1 MRCTR
6 SFDCNTSPLVDTQLM
21 QNTFT
26 VNLYATQ
33 KTEECFSNFQLAM
46 RAELQNLPTAT
57 QTNSA
62 LFSSTCSAHCTTG
75 GADYWSIMVNNVSMA
90 MLMADWWFGH
100 NTPRVESNCMG
111 YQCMAQ
117 CLPEEQKFPQGFGAT
132 ESIARRR
139 RHR

>member
-1 MRCTR
+1 
-6 SFDCNTSPLVDTQLM
+6 M

-33 KTEECFSNFQLAM
+33 KTEQCFNNFQTAM
-46 RAELQNLPTAT
+46 RAELGTLPTPS

-75 GADYWSIMVNNVSMA
+75 GADYWSITVQGTSMA
-90 MLMADWWFGH
+90 QLMADWWFGH
-100 NTPRVESNCMG
+100 NTPKIVSPCIG

-117 CLPEEQKFPQGFGAT
+117 CLPQEQKFPQGFGAT
-132 ESIARRR
+132 ESVAR
-139 RHR
+139 